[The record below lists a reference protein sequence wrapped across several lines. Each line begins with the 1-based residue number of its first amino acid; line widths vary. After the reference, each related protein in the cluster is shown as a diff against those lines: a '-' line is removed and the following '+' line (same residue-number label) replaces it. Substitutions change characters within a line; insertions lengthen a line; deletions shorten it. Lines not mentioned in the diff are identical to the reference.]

1 MHRRHQET
9 ISQLA
14 DRWTVLINE
23 LNRYKTGK
31 YPDLLCV
38 DVLGFI
44 REVERLIGLNS
55 FEQDALATARN
66 LAEQGDPKIAMF
78 KLQEVIDGRLG

>member
-1 MHRRHQET
+1 MQRFHLET

-23 LNRYKTGK
+23 SNRYGTGR

-38 DVLGFI
+38 DVLRLI
-44 REVERLIGLNS
+44 REVERLVRPDP
-55 FEQDALATARN
+55 FEQDALLIARN
-66 LAEQGDPKIAMF
+66 LVEQGDPKIALF
-78 KLQEVIDGRLG
+78 KVHEVIKGRMD